1 MKKTLLAASV
11 AALAF
16 APAAYAQNYQ
26 MEGGFSYVHLDDDGF
41 KGDAFAL
48 DFTYHLDQVNTQGK
62 PLAEAAFLDRSTSVY
77 GQLTHIDNDW
87 DDFQNLGIGVEA
99 FIEDFYVNANIT
111 RNFLPSGTSDTTDF
125 GVRLGF
131 LPTDGLLLTLGY
143 DLLEDGNEWEG
154 KDLGV
159 VSLGG
164 KYVTP
169 LDGEMALNVE
179 AEIGF
184 ADDNDDTVVYTL
196 GGDLYFNSAISAGL
210 WLADSDQS
218 GSKTLVGVRG
228 KYFVTPLVS
237 VEAAYSKQDKVDTF
251 GLRAALRF

>member
-26 MEGGFSYVHLDDDGF
+26 MEGGLFYSHLDADGAKDDNFG
-41 KGDAFAL
+41 L
-48 DFTYHLDQVNTQGK
+48 DFTYHINEVSTAGH
-62 PLAEAAFLDRSTSVY
+62 PLNEAGFLERSTNIGARFSS
-77 GQLTHIDNDW
+77 W
-87 DDFQNLGIGVEA
+87 DKQDTDTISLGGEA
-99 FIEDFYVNANIT
+99 FIEDFYVSAGVDFNSN
-111 RNFLPSGTSDTTDF
+111 PSGTSDTTDF

-143 DLLEDGNEWEG
+143 DLEEDGNERED
-154 KDLGV
+154 KDLGII
-159 VSLGG
+159 SLGG

-169 LDGEMALNVE
+169 LDGEMALNIE